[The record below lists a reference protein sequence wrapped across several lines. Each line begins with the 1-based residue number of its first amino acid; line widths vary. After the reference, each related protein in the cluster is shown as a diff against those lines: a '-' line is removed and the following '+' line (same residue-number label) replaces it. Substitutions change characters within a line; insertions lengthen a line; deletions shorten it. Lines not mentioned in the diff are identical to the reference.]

1 MIRLAL
7 TACAVA
13 VAAAVAPMKW
23 TANLAPMSGS
33 KIAGTATVTPDG
45 AAKMTVTISITGGD
59 PSTSYPWHVHV
70 GKCGP
75 GGVVGPGAAYTP
87 VKTDTYGAGKVTVSV
102 PVAAPE
108 SGDFHVNVHKSA
120 SDMGTIVSCGDLTM
134 AM

>member
-7 TACAVA
+7 AAAAVA
-13 VAAAVAPMKW
+13 FTAAVAPMKW
-23 TANLAPMSGS
+23 TAALSPMSGS
-33 KIAGTATVTPDG
+33 KISGTATVTPDG
-45 AAKMTVTISITGGD
+45 ASKMTVMLSITGGD
-59 PSTSYPWHVHV
+59 ANTSYPWHVHT

-75 GGVVGPGAAYTP
+75 GGVVGPGAAYTAI
-87 VKTDTYGAGKVTVSV
+87 KTDGSGAGKVTVSI

-120 SDMGTIVSCGDLTM
+120 ADMGTIVSCGDLTM